1 MCMSERL
8 VWSTITQEVMVTKIK
23 NQMND
28 GKLTSPKM
36 ASIQDQIH
44 THSL

>member
-1 MCMSERL
+1 MSESL
-8 VWSTITQEVMVTKIK
+8 VWSIITQEVMVTKMK

-28 GKLTSPKM
+28 RELASPKM
-36 ASIQDQIH
+36 ASIQEQIR